1 MIAIAINS
9 SPHKEN
15 RNTVLILNPFLEGMK
30 EAEADVEL
38 YFTSDFCQRRG
49 PTSQN
54 SRDQT

>member
-9 SPHKEN
+9 SPHKEK
-15 RNTVLILNPFLEGMK
+15 RNTALILNPFLEGMK
-30 EAEADVEL
+30 EAGADVEL
-38 YFTSDFCQRRG
+38 YFTSDLCQRRG